1 MWTSSKVNA
10 SAIRTVLRHRY
21 GQFWNKKLARRQRR
35 PYFVHAGSQ
44 PASDD
49 RCPLCGLPDS
59 SGHILGGCEQRQM
72 RAMYI
77 ARHDKAV
84 GSITKALHRGSAG
97 GSYTVMDACKE
108 RDLAAHDVDAKR
120 LPGWLVPSVARE
132 ERSRMRPDILRVL
145 GLPAA
150 PSREQIERATTS
162 KHRHTVQIV
171 VVGYTADTRW
181 QENLKQKERQHEAL
195 ETALRAAGW
204 SVETHI
210 LLVGNIGTVYIRG
223 LKALV
228 HLGLR
233 KMEACAL
240 LGKLSV
246 HSALVTHDISIVRRR
261 MERVQ
266 ARAGVG

>member
-1 MWTSSKVNA
+1 VGNA
-10 SAIRTVLRHRY
+10 QA
-21 GQFWNKKLARRQRR
+21 
-35 PYFVHAGSQ
+35 
-44 PASDD
+44 
-49 RCPLCGLPDS
+49 
-59 SGHILGGCEQRQM
+59 
-72 RAMYI
+72 
-77 ARHDKAV
+77 
-84 GSITKALHRGSAG
+84 
-97 GSYTVMDACKE
+97 
-108 RDLAAHDVDAKR
+108 
-120 LPGWLVPSVARE
+120 
-132 ERSRMRPDILRVL
+132 
-145 GLPAA
+145 
-150 PSREQIERATTS
+150 
-162 KHRHTVQIV
+162 KHRVQGV
-171 VVGYTADTRW
+171 TRLLRW
-181 QENLKQKERQHEAL
+181 HHAPRCRQEKLKQKERQHEAL